1 MVASA
6 AVPAAVDGKRPWEP
20 AYDAV
25 AFGMWI
31 YTRSAFRVETL
42 GALDPE
48 PGLLL
53 VSTHRAESDVPVICP
68 SVYGRCRYFFDRGAP
83 RLWFAA
89 RDDMFDRGFFAG
101 FPPGVPGRARRAL
114 YPLRAGAWLPRV
126 RVAPVPYPS
135 IAQLRMGRALEA
147 LPAGTPLGR
156 VLSADLVA
164 AFRERAK
171 EAGLAPPQMVGDVLR
186 GDFADVLWRYCGRD
200 QLADEEFAGA
210 WQQRATAGAA
220 AIRQLV
226 ELHRSSGGMLLVFPE
241 GKPSPDGGIGP
252 LQPGLDLLVR
262 RARPTALAPLALAY
276 DPLTPARPRVVV
288 SFGSPGP
295 APDPLEQG
303 VVAALRAT
311 MPLTTGQ
318 AVSAALVSACEADR
332 ERMLVGEIRAAL
344 EDDLSAAETAGR
356 PIENALAAGREAERL
371 SEALTW
377 LVRRGLA
384 TARDRRR
391 LDLSAGALLADGTVR
406 RLAREYTAARERAP
420 QASL

>member
-1 MVASA
+1 
-6 AVPAAVDGKRPWEP
+6 
-20 AYDAV
+20 
-25 AFGMWI
+25 
-31 YTRSAFRVETL
+31 
-42 GALDPE
+42 
-48 PGLLL
+48 
-53 VSTHRAESDVPVICP
+53 
-68 SVYGRCRYFFDRGAP
+68 
-83 RLWFAA
+83 
-89 RDDMFDRGFFAG
+89 
-101 FPPGVPGRARRAL
+101 
-114 YPLRAGAWLPRV
+114 
-126 RVAPVPYPS
+126 
-135 IAQLRMGRALEA
+135 
-147 LPAGTPLGR
+147 
-156 VLSADLVA
+156 
-164 AFRERAK
+164 
-171 EAGLAPPQMVGDVLR
+171 
-186 GDFADVLWRYCGRD
+186 
-200 QLADEEFAGA
+200 
-210 WQQRATAGAA
+210 
-220 AIRQLV
+220 
-226 ELHRSSGGMLLVFPE
+226 MLLVFPE